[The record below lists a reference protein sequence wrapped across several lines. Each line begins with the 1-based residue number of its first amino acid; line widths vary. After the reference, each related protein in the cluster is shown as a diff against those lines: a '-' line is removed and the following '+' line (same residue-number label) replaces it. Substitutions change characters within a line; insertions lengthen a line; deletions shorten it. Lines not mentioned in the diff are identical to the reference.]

1 VRLRRRDPQALPG
14 VCGTVLVDVCGRVRG
29 VRRAAARP
37 GAPRHAHQKGRE
49 IGPFD
54 YDRYLV
60 DQLIRPIANLYRIT
74 PLAAGQT
81 PAGPPVAFVRQR
93 KLAIKEHIRFFA
105 DEGESQELFHIQ
117 ARTWLDTGGSKYDVV
132 DAQEGT
138 IGLLEH
144 LFKQSLLRSTWRIS
158 NGAGEEVAI
167 AQERSQAMAI
177 LRRVIDF
184 VPDYGGLI
192 PIPYNFDIV
201 SGGSPIGKMDR
212 RFKLRDSY
220 VLDLSADP
228 GKTLDRRLA
237 IALAIGLDTLQNR

>member
-1 VRLRRRDPQALPG
+1 VYLRRNDPPALPR
-14 VCGTVLVDVCGRVRG
+14 VRRAVLLDLRGRVRG
-29 VRRAAARP
+29 VRRAAA
-37 GAPRHAHQKGRE
+37 GARVSRHAHPEGRQ

-60 DQLIRPIANLYRIT
+60 DQLIRPIANLYRVT
-74 PLAAGQT
+74 PLAAGET
-81 PAGPPVAFVRQR
+81 PAGPPVAFIRQR
-93 KLAIKEHIRFFA
+93 KLAVKEHIRFFA
-105 DEGESQELFHIQ
+105 DEAESQELFHIK

-132 DAQEGT
+132 DAQEGQ

-158 NGAGEEVAI
+158 NAGGEELAI

-201 SGGSPIGKMDR
+201 SGGSAIGKMDR
-212 RFKLRDSY
+212 KFKLRDQY
-220 VLDLSADP
+220 VLDLSSDP